1 MSDPLALDN
10 FAATLLVFG
19 APVGSM
25 LVEHR
30 RFRGDIRRRWS
41 DPTYWQLQAWQ
52 LAGLLLGIFLA
63 KEAQGAA
70 LPGNEWIWP
79 VLGCVVGLAGVVLRW
94 WAIRTL
100 GVHFTRNLQIA
111 ADHQVV
117 TDGPYRQL
125 RHPSYTGAILMFT
138 GVGIGL
144 GNALSLAACLVLP
157 AIGFVRRI
165 PHEEALLSAE
175 LGEPYAA
182 YAGRTRRL
190 IPGIW

>member
-30 RFRGDIRRRWS
+30 RFRGDICRRWS

-79 VLGCVVGLAGVVLRW
+79 VLGCAVGLAGVVLRW

-111 ADHQVV
+111 AD
-117 TDGPYRQL
+117 R
-125 RHPSYTGAILMFT
+125 
-138 GVGIGL
+138 
-144 GNALSLAACLVLP
+144 
-157 AIGFVRRI
+157 
-165 PHEEALLSAE
+165 
-175 LGEPYAA
+175 
-182 YAGRTRRL
+182 
-190 IPGIW
+190 

>member
-25 LVEHR
+25 LIEHR

-79 VLGCVVGLAGVVLRW
+79 VLGCAVGLAGVVVRW

-111 ADHQVV
+111 ADHPVV

-138 GVGIGL
+138 GIGIGL

-165 PHEEALLSAE
+165 PHEEALLSAK
-175 LGEPYAA
+175 LGEPYAE

>member
-79 VLGCVVGLAGVVLRW
+79 VLGCAVGLAGVVLRW

-100 GVHFTRNLQIA
+100 GGHFTRNLQVA
-111 ADHQVV
+111 ADHAVV
-117 TDGPYRQL
+117 VDGPYRYL

-138 GVGIGL
+138 GIGIGL
-144 GNALSLAACLVLP
+144 GNVLSLVICVVFP

-165 PHEEALLSAE
+165 PVEEALLKRE
-175 LGEPYAA
+175 LGGPYVE
-182 YAGRTRRL
+182 YASHTRRL
-190 IPGIW
+190 LPGVW